1 MNILK
6 KRSDFLK
13 TAKGLKYVSRG
24 FVLQSRPQ
32 DQANTDGI
40 RIGFTASKKVG
51 NAVCRNRA
59 KRRLRELARNIAL
72 KKAKTG
78 FDYVFIA
85 RKNILDMEY
94 ARLEQDIAIAIKKIH
109 KPYKKSVSPVKK
121 PTKTA

>member
-1 MNILK
+1 MKIDSQMHILK

-13 TAKGLKYVSRG
+13 AAKGLKYVSRG
-24 FVLQSRPQ
+24 FVLQTVMHHETVEPEV
-32 DQANTDGI
+32 

-72 KKAKTG
+72 QKAKSG

-85 RKNILDMEY
+85 RKNILDMPY
-94 ARLEQDIAIAIKKIH
+94 DKLEQDVNNAMQNIH
-109 KPYKKSVSPVKK
+109 KARNKAK
-121 PTKTA
+121 

>member
-13 TAKGLKYVSRG
+13 AAKGLKYVSRG

-32 DQANTDGI
+32 DKAITDGI

-59 KRRLRELARNIAL
+59 KRRLRALARNIAL
-72 KKAKTG
+72 KDAQTG

-85 RKNILDMEY
+85 RKNILEMDY
-94 ARLEQDIAIAIKKIH
+94 AKLEQDVTNAMVKIH
-109 KPYKKSVSPVKK
+109 KPQNK
-121 PTKTA
+121 PQHRPKRQ